1 MLALSNCQCDNKKVE
16 NKYILGVTEN
26 QKEKRIIEYGAEGA
40 TDCFEISPKSIST
53 KE

>member
-16 NKYILGVTEN
+16 NKYMTEN
-26 QKEKRIIEYGAEGA
+26 QKEKRKIECGARGA